1 MIGEEMRALMIAAL
15 VAITAVTGFCDM
27 GSIPFD
33 PLAKIQ
39 EPNQRALIAC
49 NGKEEILILS
59 TDLQADRDTKVLEVM
74 PLPSE
79 PAVTKGDISIFN
91 KATNLI
97 NSKLPRFVGGF
108 GVASLSLDP
117 FGGTAGGTPPPAT
130 VTFHEKI
137 GAHEIAVIH
146 AERKEG
152 FVKWVKEY
160 LKKQGADT
168 PTIPAKLE
176 AVIEEYISDNYTWFV
191 FDVVSLTKKPVTKEA
206 IQLRFKTGFLYYPMR
221 ITKTEEGHTDVRL
234 LVLTKELLHPYYCL
248 GLPREMMTLAHHPVT
263 ISAAEIQALS
273 TEVYAMLGRPKSIK
287 LRTWLYSGKLN
298 SFDDDVVFGRPR
310 IFLDHV
316 RGRTPKEKK

>member
-1 MIGEEMRALMIAAL
+1 MKTLMIAAL
-15 VAITAVTGFCDM
+15 ITTTALTGLCDM

-49 NGKEEILILS
+49 DGKEEILILS
-59 TDLQADRDTKVLEVM
+59 TDLKADRDTKVLEVM

-97 NSKLPRFVGGF
+97 NSKLPSHF
-108 GVASLSLDP
+108 GA
-117 FGGTAGGTPPPAT
+117 FGGDPAAGTLSAGSVDSIAPPAT

-137 GAHEIAVIH
+137 GAHDIAVIH
-146 AERKEG
+146 AERMEG
-152 FVKWVKEY
+152 FVKWVQDY

-168 PTIPAKLE
+168 PTIPEKLE
-176 AVIEEYISDNYTWFV
+176 EVIEEYISDNYTWFV
-191 FDVVSLTKKPVTKEA
+191 FDVVSLSKKPVTKEA

-234 LVLTKELLHPYYCL
+234 LVLTRELLHSYYCL
-248 GLPREMMTLAHHPVT
+248 GLPRETMTLAHHPVT
-263 ISAAEIQALS
+263 ISATELEALS
-273 TEVYAMLGRPKSIK
+273 TEVYKMLGRPKTIK

-298 SFDDDVVFGRPR
+298 SFDDDVVFGHPR
-310 IFLDHV
+310 KFLDHV
-316 RGRTPKEKK
+316 RGRTPKEEKDE